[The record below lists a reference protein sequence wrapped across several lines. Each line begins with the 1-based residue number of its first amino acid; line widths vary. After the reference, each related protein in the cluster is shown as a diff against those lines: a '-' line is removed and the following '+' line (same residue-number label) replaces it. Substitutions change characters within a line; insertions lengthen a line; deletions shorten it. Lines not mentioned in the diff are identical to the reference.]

1 LAPGQYREAY
11 LVKRISYLRFTLH
24 VSRDTKG
31 VIMQITYLPIPVPDF
46 LMSIHIWLVL
56 RCKEIKHNCKLRA
69 IKLTFGKYAIVSLED
84 YEKLNQHKWHLVMS
98 HRTFYAMRTENRK
111 SIYMHNQI
119 MLPPPGKVVDHENH
133 NGLDN
138 GRYNLRLA
146 SKSQNCYN
154 RKKRSSK
161 CTSRYKGVWFNKTI
175 GKWMSAIK
183 VDGRCIH
190 LGYFDN
196 EKDAAKAYDEAAKL
210 YHGKFAVL
218 NFG

>member
-31 VIMQITYLPIPVPDF
+31 VIMQITYLPIPVPDV
-46 LMSIHIWLVL
+46 LMCIYIWLLL

-84 YEKLNQHKWHLVMS
+84 YERLNR
-98 HRTFYAMRTENRK
+98 HRWRALRGPKCFYAVRSEKGKT
-111 SIYMHNQI
+111 IYMHNEVVS
-119 MLPPPGKVVDHENH
+119 LEPGKLADHIDH
-133 NGLDN
+133 NGLN
-138 GRYNLRLA
+138 NFRPNLQLA
-146 SKSQNCYN
+146 TRSQNACN
-154 RKKRSSK
+154 RRKRDTK
-161 CTSRYKGVWFNKTI
+161 CTSRYKGVWFNKRE

-196 EKDAAKAYDEAAKL
+196 EIDAARAYDAAAKE
-210 YHGKFAVL
+210 YHKNFAVL
-218 NFG
+218 NFP